1 MVARQQSMRMLMG
14 KVFCMSVD
22 CAGQILRTTNA
33 ITQLFNALVLSTICE
48 EICVFG
54 ENPYAIILI
63 LQYSGFLFLEEK
75 LSSFFSRLS
84 VTSQEFQLLFILS
97 IVTRLYYVKCSSL
110 TPNGE

>member
-1 MVARQQSMRMLMG
+1 MVARQQSMIMLMG

-22 CAGQILRTTNA
+22 CAGQILRITNA

-63 LQYSGFLFLEEK
+63 LQYSCFLFLEEK
-75 LSSFFSRLS
+75 SSSCF
-84 VTSQEFQLLFILS
+84 QDFQLPLKNFSYSLP
-97 IVTRLYYVKCSSL
+97 YSS
-110 TPNGE
+110 